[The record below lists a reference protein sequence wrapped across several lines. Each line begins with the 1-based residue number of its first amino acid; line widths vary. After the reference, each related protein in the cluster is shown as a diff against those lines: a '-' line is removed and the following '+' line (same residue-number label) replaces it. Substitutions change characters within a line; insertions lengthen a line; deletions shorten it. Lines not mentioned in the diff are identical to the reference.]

1 MKTQKIEN
9 LTLIAQRIP
18 PGDKWRLE
26 PKFGDVEVYKGLT
39 DALEAYFQITK
50 QPCEFRLAPLD
61 GKLYAITVNQVE
73 IPEEKPKT
81 FSIYGD
87 Y

>member
-1 MKTQKIEN
+1 MKTETKEH

-26 PKFGDVEVYKGLT
+26 PKFGDVEVYKSLT
-39 DALEAYFQITK
+39 DALEAYFQLTQ

-61 GKLYAITVNQVE
+61 GKLYAITKEQIE

-81 FSIYGD
+81 YSLYGD